1 MVSLAHAECSGGFRR
16 AVGLVPSYEFQGAG
30 HRVVAQQRE
39 LVVEEK
45 IEAVYLHSEDAGE
58 YVMAELMH
66 CHKNQQCEDEL
77 ESFDEYFQ
85 FIAV

>member
-1 MVSLAHAECSGGFRR
+1 
-16 AVGLVPSYEFQGAG
+16 
-30 HRVVAQQRE
+30 
-39 LVVEEK
+39 
-45 IEAVYLHSEDAGE
+45 
-58 YVMAELMH
+58 MAELMH